1 MTYTFKLARRLAV
14 SRGLCM
20 LPVLLVLAAC
30 SGENTTAPEGNPAEN
45 TAEPQ
50 PSRDLTPVM
59 LLVSPGNLTI
69 ETNQLIQFR
78 AHGRTDAGDS
88 VGAAVTWR
96 ASGGTILPDGR
107 FSAAAIGTFTVIAR
121 SRVRADLHEDTTLVH
136 VVRRQAKLAS
146 IQVTPGSAS
155 LTPGLTQTF
164 TAIGHLKGGSTVPI
178 GVTWSSTGGSID
190 PDGTYM
196 AGDTAGTYR
205 VVATNTAGTLSDTAS
220 VTISAPPSPPPP
232 PPPGDSTP
240 QPAPTLA
247 QVKLL
252 PGSVTLAPSTSKQFL
267 AYGRTTAGDS
277 VAVAVAFTASGGSIT
292 PGGLFTAGST
302 YGTFRVIATAGTLA
316 DTSVV
321 TVTVPL
327 GSNAP
332 VGLPFGPSQQLSR
345 TNQIHQ
351 PFTMTADGGYTPS
364 NIVSRINAARAGGYK
379 IMLQLPS
386 GSHKDATSPLMSVID
401 GVLQF
406 DGAKWRAIV
415 DQFNTSTI
423 RQAVADGVRDGVI
436 IGDVV
441 MDEPQ
446 VGGAGDGNTWG
457 PKGTMTKLRVDSLCG
472 YIKQVF
478 PTMPAGVFHQH
489 NTFEPTKSYYVCDF
503 IVDQYNDRRGDVTQ
517 FRDDGLALARRDGHA
532 IMFSLN
538 ILDGGVQDKDG
549 VYDCAGT
556 GGFGSFAPNC
566 RMTPEQVREWGLIL
580 GPVGCGLFMWR
591 YDDAF
596 IANPDNQQ
604 AFRDIAARMATQPK
618 KTCTRQ

>member
-1 MTYTFKLARRLAV
+1 VVERVTL
-14 SRGLCM
+14 
-20 LPVLLVLAAC
+20 LP
-30 SGENTTAPEGNPAEN
+30 
-45 TAEPQ
+45 
-50 PSRDLTPVM
+50 
-59 LLVSPGNLTI
+59 
-69 ETNQLIQFR
+69 
-78 AHGRTDAGDS
+78 
-88 VGAAVTWR
+88 
-96 ASGGTILPDGR
+96 
-107 FSAAAIGTFTVIAR
+107 
-121 SRVRADLHEDTTLVH
+121 
-136 VVRRQAKLAS
+136 
-146 IQVTPGSAS
+146 
-155 LTPGLTQTF
+155 
-164 TAIGHLKGGSTVPI
+164 
-178 GVTWSSTGGSID
+178 
-190 PDGTYM
+190 
-196 AGDTAGTYR
+196 
-205 VVATNTAGTLSDTAS
+205 AS
-220 VTISAPPSPPPP
+220 V
-232 PPPGDSTP
+232 
-240 QPAPTLA
+240 
-247 QVKLL
+247 V
-252 PGSVTLAPSTSKQFL
+252 LAPSVSKQFS

-277 VAVAVAFTASGGSIT
+277 VSVPVTFTATGGTIT
-292 PGGLFTAGST
+292 STGLFTAGSA
-302 YGTFRVIATAGTLA
+302 YGTFRVIAKSGTLA
-316 DTSVV
+316 DTSAV

-327 GSNAP
+327 GSTTP

-351 PFTMTADGGYTPS
+351 PFTMTADGGYTPD
-364 NIVSRINAARAGGYK
+364 NIVSRINTARAGGYK
-379 IMLQLPS
+379 ILLQLPS
-386 GSHKDATSPLMSVID
+386 GSHRDATSPLMSVID

-406 DGAKWRAIV
+406 DGAKWRRIV
-415 DQFNTSTI
+415 DQFNTPTI

-538 ILDGGVQDKDG
+538 IMDGGVQDRDG

-596 IANPDNQQ
+596 IANPENQA
-604 AFRDIAARMATQPK
+604 AFRDIAARMATMPK